1 MACSTLRYFEVF
13 AQSGKWSYSL
23 QFKKYTDQQMQA
35 MSDTALYVTNVPVDF
50 QPREIEEVFNKYG
63 KIICCEPHVDA

>member
-35 MSDTALYVTNVPVDF
+35 MSDAALYVTNVPVDF
-50 QPREIEEVFNKYG
+50 
-63 KIICCEPHVDA
+63 